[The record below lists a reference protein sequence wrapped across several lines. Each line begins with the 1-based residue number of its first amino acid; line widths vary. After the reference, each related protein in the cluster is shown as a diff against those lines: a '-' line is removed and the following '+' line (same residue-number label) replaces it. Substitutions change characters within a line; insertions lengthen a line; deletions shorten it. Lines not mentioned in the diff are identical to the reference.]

1 MKCHATAILDRLR
14 KKART
19 SVCRFAIAAIGLDY
33 RGRVIGSRT
42 NRPRFVRKGGGVHA
56 EMSLMLSAPKSL
68 RTIVIVRVNR
78 KGELMPID
86 PCPACARKAAE
97 LGIQIRTLR

>member
-33 RGRVIGSRT
+33 RGRVIISRT
-42 NRPRFVRKGGGVHA
+42 NRPRFMHRGGGLHA
-56 EMSLMLSAPKSL
+56 EREVIRNAPKSL